1 MFLHE
6 EKRSLNTESDGRNQ
20 PQQPRR
26 RTIRPSPVA
35 IRAGCAS
42 EVCERGLLGKRKDGR
57 QAEDVCLRWFGL
69 LMGNRGEWF
78 KKICFSWCV
87 TFLLLHLC
95 SEPVRLVLL
104 HCRTRAH
111 MTQQSKHPR
120 FVPEHSYVY

>member
-35 IRAGCAS
+35 IRAGCVS

-57 QAEDVCLRWFGL
+57 QAEDVCPRWFGL
-69 LMGNRGEWF
+69 LMGNRREWF
-78 KKICFSWCV
+78 KKIPPKF
-87 TFLLLHLC
+87 FLVCDFPSASPVLRTCQTGTPSLSDPC
-95 SEPVRLVLL
+95 SHDSAE
-104 HCRTRAH
+104 
-111 MTQQSKHPR
+111 
-120 FVPEHSYVY
+120 